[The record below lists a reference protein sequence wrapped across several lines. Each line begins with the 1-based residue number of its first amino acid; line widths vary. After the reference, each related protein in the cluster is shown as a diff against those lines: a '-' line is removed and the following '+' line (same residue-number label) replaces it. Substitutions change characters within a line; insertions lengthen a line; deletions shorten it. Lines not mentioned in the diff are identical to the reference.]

1 MIKNNIELISVYQ
14 IEIMWNI
21 MWTEKEGILGGQK

>member
-1 MIKNNIELISVYQ
+1 VYTKIKKINKIV
-14 IEIMWNI
+14 EIMWNI

>member
-1 MIKNNIELISVYQ
+1 MISVYQ
-14 IEIMWNI
+14 NKKIIGIMWNI